1 MSAAYVDLARAHAP
15 LLMIMA
21 PLLGAALL
29 LLTGVARVS
38 WMVACVAAAAS
49 AYIAIDFASVVLSG
63 FAQPVA
69 EVGVSL
75 FADGVG
81 VFAAALLALTGAF
94 AVLAVGASLKDGG
107 DAAAPL
113 ALAIMLCIAAG
124 WTGALVARDLVAI
137 IAAVETAWL
146 ASVGLVTLNAQR
158 DRAALNG
165 ALRMLSWGGVSAA
178 LMLIGAGMIGRATGS
193 FAIDALP
200 LAHIRMPNL
209 AAAGSALIVIGLALK
224 GGVAPLHAWC
234 AAALGRLST
243 TYALG
248 IGALGVLGALAV
260 LTRFSAYAIA
270 APEVGGA
277 ISAALAV
284 LGSASVVIGSV
295 QAVGARNLL
304 RLTVYAGASQA
315 GCVLLSVALGSPAG
329 FAAALMQL
337 VAFAA
342 AALALYGGAAAG
354 RVQSLE
360 MLDGYGQRA
369 PLASVAITVGAL
381 SLMGAP
387 LTIGFLARWRL
398 VEAGVG
404 AGWWWAA
411 GLVIIASLAGVF
423 YGGRLI
429 ERMYFRRANTAYA
442 GEGGVWRVALAPT
455 LVAAI
460 AAIAIGIAPGFLL
473 HAATVA
479 SLMLTGL
486 AS

>member
-21 PLLGAALL
+21 PLIGAVLML
-29 LLTGVARVS
+29 VTGTARVS
-38 WMVACVAAAAS
+38 WLVACAVAAAG
-49 AYIAIDFASVVLSG
+49 AYVAMDFAAIVFG
-63 FAQPVA
+63 GYPQPIA

-75 FADGVG
+75 FVDGVG
-81 VFAAALLALTGAF
+81 VFAAALIAVAAAF
-94 AVLAVGASLKDGG
+94 VVSAVGASLKDAG
-107 DAAAPL
+107 DAASPL
-113 ALAIMLCIAAG
+113 ALSLMLCIAVG
-124 WTGALVARDLVAI
+124 WIGALMARDLIAM

-146 ASVGLVTLNAQR
+146 ASTGLVMLNSQR

-165 ALRMLSWGGVSAA
+165 ALRMLSWGGVGAA
-178 LMLIGAGMIGRATGS
+178 FMLVGAGLVARATGS
-193 FAIDALP
+193 FAIDVLP
-200 LAHIRMPNL
+200 LAHIRMPNV
-209 AAAGSALIVIGLALK
+209 AAAGAALIVIGLAVK
-224 GGVAPLHAWC
+224 GGVAPLHAWI
-234 AAALGRLST
+234 AAALGRLGT
-243 TYALG
+243 TYALA
-248 IGALGVLGALAV
+248 IGALGVLGALSV

-270 APEVGGA
+270 APEIGGS

-284 LGSASVVIGSV
+284 LGSASVIIGSV

-304 RLTVYAGASQA
+304 RLTAYAGASQA

-337 VAFAA
+337 VAFVA

-369 PLASVAITVGAL
+369 PLASAAITVGAL

-411 GLVIIASLAGVF
+411 GLVVIASLAGVF
-423 YGGRLI
+423 YGGRLV
-429 ERMYFRRANTAYA
+429 ERMYFRRANIAYA
-442 GEGGVWRVALAPT
+442 GDGGVWRVALGPV
-455 LVAAI
+455 LIVAIVAI
-460 AAIAIGIAPGFLL
+460 AVGLAPSVLL
-473 HAATVA
+473 NAAAKA

-486 AS
+486 AA

>member
-15 LLMIMA
+15 LLMIVA
-21 PLLGAALL
+21 PLLGAALMLVTGTARLSWL
-29 LLTGVARVS
+29 L
-38 WMVACVAAAAS
+38 ACLAAAAG
-49 AYIAIDFASVVLSG
+49 AYIAVDFAALVLSG
-63 FAQPVA
+63 VAQPVA
-69 EVGVSL
+69 EVGVSV

-81 VFAAALLALTGAF
+81 VFAAALLALTATLS
-94 AVLAVGASLKDGG
+94 VVAVGASLKDGG

-124 WTGALVARDLVAI
+124 WIGALVARDLVAI
-137 IAAVETAWL
+137 VAAVEMAWL
-146 ASVGLVTLNAQR
+146 AAVSLAMLNALR
-158 DRAALNG
+158 NRAALNG
-165 ALRMLSWGGVSAA
+165 ALRMLSWGGVGAA
-178 LMLIGAGMIGRATGS
+178 FMLLGAGLIARATGS

-200 LAHIRMPNL
+200 LAHITMPNL
-209 AAAGSALIVIGLALK
+209 AGAGAALMVIGLALK

-234 AAALGRLST
+234 AATLSRLST
-243 TYALG
+243 SYALG

-270 APEVGGA
+270 APELGGA
-277 ISAALAV
+277 ISAVLAV

-304 RLTVYAGASQA
+304 RLTAYAGAAQA

-354 RVQSLE
+354 RVHALE

-369 PLASVAITVGAL
+369 PLASAAITVGAL

-429 ERMYFRRANTAYA
+429 ERMYFRRADIAYA
-442 GEGGVWRVALAPT
+442 GEGGVWRVALAPA

-460 AAIAIGIAPGFLL
+460 VAIAIGLAPSVLL
-473 HAATVA
+473 RAAAEA
-479 SLMLTGL
+479 SLLLTGL
-486 AS
+486 AA